1 MANETTIKISEEL
14 YLNVLQGV
22 IDNFLKP
29 KFIELGMNASGEWLN
44 TIQPIIVEGRGEIW
58 GMDYTYWLNN
68 GREPNKDQSPQA
80 LKAWAY
86 YYGIN
91 VIQPWAQSKGI
102 VLDNPIG
109 VAYNIAK
116 NGTKKRPERIDFLD
130 ILNSDEVKQYIY
142 TQLRIGI
149 TATISSLMIK
159 QIRDTFE

>member
-1 MANETTIKISEEL
+1 MANEETIQISEEL

-44 TIQPIIVEGRGEIW
+44 TIQPRIVEGRGEIW

-68 GREPNKDQSPQA
+68 GRGPNQDQSPEA

-102 VLDNPIG
+102 VFDNPIAI
-109 VAYNIAK
+109 AYSIAK
-116 NGTKKRPERIDFLD
+116 KGTKSRPERIDFLE
-130 ILNSDEVKQYIY
+130 ILNSNEVKQYIY
-142 TQLRIGI
+142 TNLGQALTAKITLILR
-149 TATISSLMIK
+149 K
-159 QIRDTFE
+159 QINDNFS